1 MDSFWMLDM
10 HVGFVMDIG
19 LLMHVGCRICDI
31 YMWICVIYVI
41 YMWIYDI
48 YVIYASG
55 MNGM

>member
-41 YMWIYDI
+41 YM
-48 YVIYASG
+48 
-55 MNGM
+55 